1 MRKFRRLNQ
10 CIETEVPRRATKY
23 SAGYDIHSAVSA
35 EIKPGEKAEIKPGEK
50 YVIPTN
56 TAVEMGEDDVLLI
69 FPRSSYSIKFGLE
82 LVNSVG
88 VIDADYK
95 DQIFICYRN
104 TGDEPF
110 FIKRGDRIA
119 QGVFVKFFKTDDD
132 SASGERRGGVESTGV

>member
-10 CIETEVPRRATKY
+10 CIETELPRRATKY
-23 SAGYDIHSAVSA
+23 SAGYDIHAIVS
-35 EIKPGEKAEIKPGEK
+35 AEIKPGEK

-56 TAVEMGEDDVLLI
+56 TAVEMDEDDVLLI
-69 FPRSSYSIKFGLE
+69 FPRSSYAIKFGLE

-104 TGDEPF
+104 TGNEPF

-119 QGVFVKFFKTDDD
+119 QGVFVKFLKTDDD
-132 SASGERRGGVESTGV
+132 NASGERNGGVGSTGV

>member
-1 MRKFRRLNQ
+1 MRKSRRLNQ
-10 CIETEVPRRATKY
+10 CIETELPRRATKY
-23 SAGYDIHSAVSA
+23 SAGYDFYAAVSA
-35 EIKPGEKAEIKPGEK
+35 EIKPGEKYI
-50 YVIPTN
+50 ISTN
-56 TAVEMGEDDVLLI
+56 TAVEMDEADVLLI
-69 FPRSSYSIKFGLE
+69 FPRSSYAIKFGLD

-119 QGVFVKFFKTDDD
+119 QGVFVKFLKTDDD
-132 SASGERRGGVESTGV
+132 NASGERNGGVGSTGV

>member
-10 CIETEVPRRATKY
+10 CIETELPRRATKY
-23 SAGYDIHSAVSA
+23 SAGYDFYAAVS
-35 EIKPGEKAEIKPGEK
+35 AEIKPGEK

-56 TAVEMGEDDVLLI
+56 TAVEMDEDDVLLI
-69 FPRSSYSIKFGLE
+69 FPRSSYAIKFGLD

-119 QGVFVKFFKTDDD
+119 QGVFVKFLKTDDD
-132 SASGERRGGVESTGV
+132 KAGGERHGGVGSTGV

>member
-1 MRKFRRLNQ
+1 MRRFRRFYQ
-10 CIETEVPRRATKY
+10 CVETELPRRATKH
-23 SAGYDIHSAVSA
+23 SAGYDIHAAVS
-35 EIKPGEKAEIKPGEK
+35 AEIKPGEK

-56 TAVEMGEDDVLLI
+56 TAVEMDEDDVLLI

-95 DQIFICYRN
+95 DEIFICYRN

-110 FIKRGDRIA
+110 FITRGDRIA
-119 QGVFVKFFKTDDD
+119 QGVFVKYLKTDDD
-132 SASGERRGGVESTGV
+132 NAGGERHGGVGSTGV

>member
-10 CIETEVPRRATKY
+10 CVETELPRRATKY
-23 SAGYDIHSAVSA
+23 SAGYDIYAAVS
-35 EIKPGEKAEIKPGEK
+35 AEIKPGEK

-56 TAVEMGEDDVLLI
+56 TAVEMDEDDVLLI

-119 QGVFVKFFKTDDD
+119 QGVFVKFLKTDDD
-132 SASGERRGGVESTGV
+132 NASGDRNGGVGSTGV

>member
-10 CIETEVPRRATKY
+10 CIETELPRRATKY
-23 SAGYDIHSAVSA
+23 SAGYDIYAAVSV
-35 EIKPGEKAEIKPGEK
+35 EIKPGEKR
-50 YVIPTN
+50 VIPTN
-56 TAVEMGEDDVLLI
+56 TAVEMDEDDVLLI
-69 FPRSSYSIKFGLE
+69 FPRSSYAIKFGLD

-110 FIKRGDRIA
+110 FVKRGDRIA
-119 QGVFVKFFKTDDD
+119 QGVFVKFLKTDNDN
-132 SASGERRGGVESTGV
+132 ASGERNGGVGSTGV

>member
-10 CIETEVPRRATKY
+10 CIETELPRRATKY
-23 SAGYDIHSAVSA
+23 SAGYDFYAAVS
-35 EIKPGEKAEIKPGEK
+35 AEIKPGEK

-56 TAVEMGEDDVLLI
+56 TAVEMNEDDVLLI
-69 FPRSSYSIKFGLE
+69 FPRSSYSIKFGLD

-119 QGVFVKFFKTDDD
+119 QGVFVKFLKTDDD
-132 SASGERRGGVESTGV
+132 KADGERHGGVGSTGV

>member
-10 CIETEVPRRATKY
+10 CIETELPRRATKY
-23 SAGYDIHSAVSA
+23 SAGYDFYAAVS
-35 EIKPGEKAEIKPGEK
+35 AEIKPGEK

-56 TAVEMGEDDVLLI
+56 TAVEMDEDDVLLI
-69 FPRSSYSIKFGLE
+69 FPRSSYSIKFGLD

-119 QGVFVKFFKTDDD
+119 QGVFVKFLKTDDD
-132 SASGERRGGVESTGV
+132 KADGERHGGVGSTGV

>member
-10 CIETEVPRRATKY
+10 CIETELPRRATKY
-23 SAGYDIHSAVSA
+23 SAGYDFYAAVS
-35 EIKPGEKAEIKPGEK
+35 AEIKPGEK

-56 TAVEMGEDDVLLI
+56 TAVEMDEDDVLLI

-119 QGVFVKFFKTDDD
+119 QGVFVKFLKTDDD
-132 SASGERRGGVESTGV
+132 KADGERHGGVGSTGV

>member
-10 CIETEVPRRATKY
+10 CIETELPRRATKY
-23 SAGYDIHSAVSA
+23 SAGYDFYAAVSV
-35 EIKPGEKAEIKPGEK
+35 EIKPGEKR
-50 YVIPTN
+50 VIPTN
-56 TAVEMGEDDVLLI
+56 IAVEMDEDDVLLI

-119 QGVFVKFFKTDDD
+119 QGVFVKFLKTDDD
-132 SASGERRGGVESTGV
+132 KADGERHGGVGSTGV

>member
-10 CIETEVPRRATKY
+10 CVETELPRRATKY
-23 SAGYDIHSAVSA
+23 SAGYDFYAAVS
-35 EIKPGEKAEIKPGEK
+35 AEIKPGEK

-56 TAVEMGEDDVLLI
+56 TAVEMDEDDVLLI
-69 FPRSSYSIKFGLE
+69 FPRSSYAIKFGLD

-119 QGVFVKFFKTDDD
+119 QGVFVKFLKTDDD
-132 SASGERRGGVESTGV
+132 NASGERNGGVGSTGV

>member
-10 CIETEVPRRATKY
+10 CIETELPRRATKY
-23 SAGYDIHSAVSA
+23 SAGYDFYAAVS
-35 EIKPGEKAEIKPGEK
+35 AEIKPGEK

-56 TAVEMGEDDVLLI
+56 TAVEMDEDDVLLI
-69 FPRSSYSIKFGLE
+69 FPRSSYAIKFGLD

-95 DQIFICYRN
+95 DQILICYRN

-119 QGVFVKFFKTDDD
+119 QGVFVKFLKTDDD
-132 SASGERRGGVESTGV
+132 KADGERHGGVGSTGV

>member
-1 MRKFRRLNQ
+1 MRKFNKLNQ
-10 CIETEVPRRATKY
+10 CMKSELPIRATKH
-23 SAGYDIHSAVSA
+23 SAGYDFYAAVPV
-35 EIKPGEKAEIKPGEK
+35 EIKPGEKR
-50 YVIPTN
+50 VIPTN
-56 TAVEMGEDDVLLI
+56 IAVEMDEDDVLLI
-69 FPRSSYSIKFGLE
+69 FPRSSYAIKFGLE

-110 FIKRGDRIA
+110 SIKHGDRIA

-132 SASGERRGGVESTGV
+132 SASGERHGGVGSTGV

>member
-10 CIETEVPRRATKY
+10 CIETELPRRATKY
-23 SAGYDIHSAVSA
+23 SAGYDFYAAVS
-35 EIKPGEKAEIKPGEK
+35 AEIKPGEK

-56 TAVEMGEDDVLLI
+56 TAVEMDEDDVLLI
-69 FPRSSYSIKFGLE
+69 FPRSSYAIKFGLD

-119 QGVFVKFFKTDDD
+119 QGVFVKFLKTDDD
-132 SASGERRGGVESTGV
+132 KADGERHGGVGSTGV

>member
-10 CIETEVPRRATKY
+10 CIETELPRRATKY

-35 EIKPGEKAEIKPGEK
+35 EIKPGEK

-56 TAVEMGEDDVLLI
+56 TAVEMDEDDVLLI
-69 FPRSSYSIKFGLE
+69 FPRSSYAIKFGLE

-104 TGDEPF
+104 TGNEPF

-119 QGVFVKFFKTDDD
+119 QGVFVKFLKTDDD
-132 SASGERRGGVESTGV
+132 NASGERDGGVGSTGV

>member
-10 CIETEVPRRATKY
+10 CIETELPRRATKY
-23 SAGYDIHSAVSA
+23 SAGYDFYAAVS
-35 EIKPGEKAEIKPGEK
+35 AEIKPGEK

-56 TAVEMGEDDVLLI
+56 TVVEMDEDDVLLV
-69 FPRSSYSIKFGLE
+69 FPRSSYAIKFGLD

-95 DQIFICYRN
+95 DQILICYRN

-119 QGVFVKFFKTDDD
+119 QGVFVKFLKTDDD
-132 SASGERRGGVESTGV
+132 KADGERNGGVGSTGV

>member
-10 CIETEVPRRATKY
+10 CIETELPRRATKY
-23 SAGYDIHSAVSA
+23 SAGYDFYAAVS
-35 EIKPGEKAEIKPGEK
+35 AEIKPGEK

-56 TAVEMGEDDVLLI
+56 TAVEMNEDDVLLI
-69 FPRSSYSIKFGLE
+69 FPRSSYAIKFGLD

-95 DQIFICYRN
+95 DQILICYRN

-119 QGVFVKFFKTDDD
+119 QGVFVKFLKTDDD
-132 SASGERRGGVESTGV
+132 KADGERHGGVGSTGV

>member
-1 MRKFRRLNQ
+1 MRKFRRFYQ
-10 CIETEVPRRATKY
+10 CVETELPRRATKH
-23 SAGYDIHSAVSA
+23 SAGYDFCAAMPV
-35 EIKPGEKAEIKPGEK
+35 EIKPGEKR
-50 YVIPTN
+50 VIPTN
-56 TAVEMGEDDVLLI
+56 IAVEMDEDDVLLI

-95 DQIFICYRN
+95 DEILVCYRN

-119 QGVFVKFFKTDDD
+119 QGVFAKFFKTDDD
-132 SASGERRGGVESTGV
+132 NAGGERHGGVGSTGV

>member
-10 CIETEVPRRATKY
+10 CIETELPRRATKY
-23 SAGYDIHSAVSA
+23 SAGYDCYAAVS
-35 EIKPGEKAEIKPGEK
+35 AEIKPGEK

-56 TAVEMGEDDVLLI
+56 TAVEMDEDDVLLI
-69 FPRSSYSIKFGLE
+69 FPRSSYAIKFGLD

-119 QGVFVKFFKTDDD
+119 QGVFVKFLKTDDD
-132 SASGERRGGVESTGV
+132 NASGERNGGVGSTGV

>member
-23 SAGYDIHSAVSA
+23 SAGYDIHSAVS
-35 EIKPGEKAEIKPGEK
+35 AEIKPGEK

-95 DQIFICYRN
+95 DQIFNCYRK

-132 SASGERRGGVESTGV
+132 SASGERRGGVGSTGV

>member
-10 CIETEVPRRATKY
+10 CIETELPRRATKY
-23 SAGYDIHSAVSA
+23 SAGSDFYAAVS
-35 EIKPGEKAEIKPGEK
+35 AEIKPGEK

-56 TAVEMGEDDVLLI
+56 TAVEMDEDDVLLI

-95 DQIFICYRN
+95 DQIFIYYRN

-110 FIKRGDRIA
+110 FVKRGDRIA

-132 SASGERRGGVESTGV
+132 SASGERHGGVGSTGV

>member
-10 CIETEVPRRATKY
+10 CIETELPRRATKY
-23 SAGYDIHSAVSA
+23 SAGYDFYAAVS
-35 EIKPGEKAEIKPGEK
+35 AEIKPGEK

-56 TAVEMGEDDVLLI
+56 TAVEMDEDDVLLI

-119 QGVFVKFFKTDDD
+119 QGVFVKFLKTDDD
-132 SASGERRGGVESTGV
+132 NASVERRGGVGSTGV

>member
-10 CIETEVPRRATKY
+10 CIETELPRRATKY
-23 SAGYDIHSAVSA
+23 SAGYDFYAAVS
-35 EIKPGEKAEIKPGEK
+35 AEIKPGEK

-56 TAVEMGEDDVLLI
+56 TAVEMDEDDVLLI
-69 FPRSSYSIKFGLE
+69 FPRSSYAIKFGLD

-95 DQIFICYRN
+95 DQILICYRN

-119 QGVFVKFFKTDDD
+119 QGVFVKFLKTDDD
-132 SASGERRGGVESTGV
+132 KASGERNGGVGSTGV

>member
-10 CIETEVPRRATKY
+10 CIETELPRRATKY
-23 SAGYDIHSAVSA
+23 SAGYDFYAAVS
-35 EIKPGEKAEIKPGEK
+35 AEIKPGEK

-56 TAVEMGEDDVLLI
+56 TAVEMDEDDVLLI

-119 QGVFVKFFKTDDD
+119 QGVFVKFLKTDDD
-132 SASGERRGGVESTGV
+132 SASGERHGGVGSTGV

>member
-1 MRKFRRLNQ
+1 MRKFSKLDQ
-10 CIETEVPRRATKY
+10 CMKSELPIRATKH
-23 SAGYDIHSAVSA
+23 SAGYDFCSAVPV
-35 EIKPGEKAEIKPGEK
+35 EIKPGEKR
-50 YVIPTN
+50 VIPTN
-56 TAVEMGEDDVLLI
+56 IAVEMEEDDVLLI

-82 LVNSVG
+82 FVNSVG

-95 DQIFICYRN
+95 GQILICYRN

-132 SASGERRGGVESTGV
+132 SASGERRGGVGSTGV

>member
-10 CIETEVPRRATKY
+10 CIETELPRRATKY
-23 SAGYDIHSAVSA
+23 SAGYDIHSAVS
-35 EIKPGEKAEIKPGEK
+35 AEIKPGEK

-132 SASGERRGGVESTGV
+132 SASGERNGGVGSTGV

>member
-35 EIKPGEKAEIKPGEK
+35 EIKPGEK
-50 YVIPTN
+50 YTIPTN
-56 TAVEMGEDDVLLI
+56 TVAEMEDGDVLLL

-95 DQIFICYRN
+95 DQILVCYRN
-104 TGDEPF
+104 TGDKPF
-110 FIKRGDRIA
+110 FVKRGDRIA
-119 QGVFVKFFKTDDD
+119 QGVFVKFLKTDDD
-132 SASGERRGGVESTGV
+132 AASGERHGGVGSTGV

>member
-10 CIETEVPRRATKY
+10 CIETELPLRATKH
-23 SAGYDIHSAVSA
+23 SAGYDIYAAVSV
-35 EIKPGEKAEIKPGEK
+35 EIKPGEKCI
-50 YVIPTN
+50 IQTN
-56 TAVEMGEDDVLLI
+56 TTVEMDADDVLLV

-104 TGDEPF
+104 TSDKPF
-110 FIKRGDRIA
+110 FVKRGDRIA
-119 QGVFVKFFKTDDD
+119 QGVFTKFLKTDDD
-132 SASGERRGGVESTGV
+132 TAGGERHGGVGSTGV

>member
-10 CIETEVPRRATKY
+10 CIETELPRRATKY
-23 SAGYDIHSAVSA
+23 SAGYDFYAAVS
-35 EIKPGEKAEIKPGEK
+35 AEIKPGEK

-56 TAVEMGEDDVLLI
+56 TSVEMDEDDVLLI

-104 TGDEPF
+104 AGDEPF

-119 QGVFVKFFKTDDD
+119 QGVFVKFLKTDDD
-132 SASGERRGGVESTGV
+132 NASGERNGGVGSTGV

>member
-1 MRKFRRLNQ
+1 MRKFRQLNQ
-10 CIETEVPRRATKY
+10 CIETELPRRVTKY
-23 SAGYDIHSAVSA
+23 SAGYDFYAAVSV
-35 EIKPGEKAEIKPGEK
+35 EIKPGEK
-50 YVIPTN
+50 YIIPTN
-56 TAVEMGEDDVLLI
+56 TAVEMDEDDVLLI
-69 FPRSSYSIKFGLE
+69 FPRSSYAIKFGLE

-119 QGVFVKFFKTDDD
+119 QGVFVKFLKTDDD
-132 SASGERRGGVESTGV
+132 NASGERRGGVGSTGV

>member
-1 MRKFRRLNQ
+1 MRKFNKLDQ
-10 CIETEVPRRATKY
+10 CMKSELPIRATKH
-23 SAGYDIHSAVSA
+23 SAGYDIYAAVSA
-35 EIKPGEKAEIKPGEK
+35 EIKPGEKYI
-50 YVIPTN
+50 IPTN
-56 TAVEMGEDDVLLI
+56 TAVEMDEDDVLLI
-69 FPRSSYSIKFGLE
+69 FPRSSYAIKFGLE

-95 DQIFICYRN
+95 DQILICYRN

-132 SASGERRGGVESTGV
+132 SASGERHGGVGSTGV

>member
-1 MRKFRRLNQ
+1 MRKFRRLDQ
-10 CIETEVPRRATKY
+10 CIETELPRRATKY
-23 SAGYDIHSAVSA
+23 SAGYDFYAAVS
-35 EIKPGEKAEIKPGEK
+35 AEIKPGEK

-56 TAVEMGEDDVLLI
+56 TAVEMDEDDVLLI
-69 FPRSSYSIKFGLE
+69 FPRSSYAIKFGLD

-119 QGVFVKFFKTDDD
+119 QGVFVKFLKTDDD
-132 SASGERRGGVESTGV
+132 NASGERNGGVGSTGV

>member
-10 CIETEVPRRATKY
+10 CIETELPRRATKY
-23 SAGYDIHSAVSA
+23 SAGYDFYAAVS
-35 EIKPGEKAEIKPGEK
+35 AEIKPGEK

-56 TAVEMGEDDVLLI
+56 TAVEMDEDDVLLI

-119 QGVFVKFFKTDDD
+119 QGVFVKFLKTDDD
-132 SASGERRGGVESTGV
+132 TADGERHGGVGSTGV

>member
-1 MRKFRRLNQ
+1 MKSELP
-10 CIETEVPRRATKY
+10 IRATKH
-23 SAGYDIHSAVSA
+23 SAGYDFYTAVPV
-35 EIKPGEKAEIKPGEK
+35 EIKPGEKR
-50 YVIPTN
+50 VIPTN
-56 TAVEMGEDDVLLI
+56 IAVEMEEDDVLLI
-69 FPRSSYSIKFGLE
+69 FPRSSYAIKFGLE

-95 DQIFICYRN
+95 DQIFICYCN

-132 SASGERRGGVESTGV
+132 SASGERRGGVGSTGV